1 MSAPFEKTGKTH
13 PWNRWFLLYYIMAS
27 DDAITRTCT
36 TAINRKN
43 SLIFN
48 IPGARYTPTN
58 PYELGFTKEQLD
70 MRRKAEVLQYNKL
83 SNGKITNNKRWV
95 NVVNGKEQRRKYS
108 SYDLRRI
115 ADGNGEP
122 CQSDLYIPT
131 LTTESGVP
139 GPPIYLQY
147 DPTIPLYNYS
157 SQQAAYGTQT
167 VDNITKWL
175 LAFDTDIRGNTAKV
189 TTLNVQPG
197 IDAQFY
203 NYSLTTSIA
212 FDISGTCTQDSSFN
226 VNIPTQNIILQI
238 KYGNQPVLMRSNPT
252 VAFDAAMD
260 VSGSAFYNSTVNGAF
275 SGTIYMGNM
284 TISNIVLPATPGNT
298 YDFIITYV
306 PSYDD
311 GLHITT
317 FGVNLIYNLK
327 DQTISQNYLSFTK
340 GPSLNPKQTLI
351 VTGISL

>member
-1 MSAPFEKTGKTH
+1 
-13 PWNRWFLLYYIMAS
+13 MATTPT
-27 DDAITRTCT
+27 DQAITRTCT

-43 SLIFN
+43 ALVFN
-48 IPGARYTPTN
+48 VPGTRYTPTN
-58 PYELGFTKEQLD
+58 PYAQGYTKDQLD
-70 MRRKAEVLQYNKL
+70 MRRKVEVLQYNKS

-131 LTTESGVP
+131 LTTASDVP

-226 VNIPTQNIILQI
+226 VNIPTQNISLQVI
-238 KYGNQPVLMRSNPT
+238 YGNQPVLMRSNPIVT
-252 VAFDAAMD
+252 FDTSMD

-306 PSYDD
+306 PSVDD

-327 DQTISQNYLSFTK
+327 NRTNSQINLTFTK
-340 GPSLNPKQTLI
+340 EPSLNPKQTLV
-351 VTGISL
+351 VTGIGL